1 LRPAGA
7 LITLRLNLHCPQ
19 HGMKGIALDERTLLR
34 RVKGLGGQTGDLA
47 SSA

>member
-1 LRPAGA
+1 
-7 LITLRLNLHCPQ
+7 
-19 HGMKGIALDERTLLR
+19 MKGIALDERTLLR